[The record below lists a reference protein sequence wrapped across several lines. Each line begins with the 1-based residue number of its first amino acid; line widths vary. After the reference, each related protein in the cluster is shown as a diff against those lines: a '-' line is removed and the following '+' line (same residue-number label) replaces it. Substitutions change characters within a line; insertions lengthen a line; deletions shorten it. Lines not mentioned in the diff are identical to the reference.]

1 QCSQTAS
8 GFSLRINLELFEFQY
23 VRPYLPGYA
32 LSPATLAVQ
41 RRLPGPYDSVV
52 AHIKLD
58 KYFWRLA
65 LSARAECTR
74 LQQSG
79 FLMAWRH
86 PTSPG

>member
-1 QCSQTAS
+1 HHVNDFIYIIVANDWGTLLSYGVRAMMMDGKHVLPVQCSQTAS

-52 AHIKLD
+52 AH
-58 KYFWRLA
+58 
-65 LSARAECTR
+65 
-74 LQQSG
+74 
-79 FLMAWRH
+79 
-86 PTSPG
+86 